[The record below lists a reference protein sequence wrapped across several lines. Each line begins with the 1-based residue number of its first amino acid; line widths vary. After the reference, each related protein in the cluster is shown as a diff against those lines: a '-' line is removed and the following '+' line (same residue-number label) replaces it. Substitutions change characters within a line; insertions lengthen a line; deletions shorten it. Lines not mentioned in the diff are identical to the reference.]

1 MKLKRHTT
9 LSLVMLLLLTILLAF
24 TAILFTFHHIITNY
38 IETTATEAIY
48 AAIRQNDSLQQEGDY
63 SYLMENSAADSSTIA
78 YWLWV
83 DESYTPVGGYSAK
96 ERDLAQWCRENPDV
110 DGGIGYVTLN
120 QREYYV
126 AQASD
131 HISSSDAWGIW
142 LFYVDVTSEST
153 MVHRVELSLLIIMA
167 LCGAISC
174 VAGIRIGVSIERG
187 QERQK
192 KFFENASHEL
202 KTPLMSIQGYAEG
215 LYDGIIPDEK
225 QAISVIMSE
234 TDKMAS
240 LVDEILC
247 LSRIESGEIQL
258 RIESVCVADSVNN
271 CLITLESVILKKG
284 LQIETEL
291 ADSRL
296 PADAAQFDTA
306 VINLLSNAV
315 KYAAHRIVIAFDGRK
330 LSIWNDGSPIDKEEA
345 AHIFDRFYIG
355 KNGNTGIGLALT
367 KEIIE
372 RHGWR
377 IRVENGSEGGT
388 QFVVDF
394 LHT

>member
-1 MKLKRHTT
+1 MKHTT
-9 LSLVMLLLLTILLAF
+9 LTLVTLLCLTMLLAF
-24 TAILFTFHHIITNY
+24 AAILVTFHLIITNY
-38 IETTATEAIY
+38 IETTATDAIY
-48 AAIRQNDSLQQEGDY
+48 MAISENESLLEASDY
-63 SYLMENSAADSSTIA
+63 SYLAENGFADSSTIA

-83 DESYTPVGGYSAK
+83 NEDYRPTGNFSAK

-110 DGGIGYVTLN
+110 DGDVSYVSLN

-126 AQASD
+126 AQAQD
-131 HISSSDAWGIW
+131 HVVVDGTQGIW
-142 LFYVDVTSEST
+142 LFYVDVTTET
-153 MVHRVELSLLIIMA
+153 AMVHRVDLSLLIIMA
-167 LCGAISC
+167 LCGTIAC

-247 LSRIESGEIQL
+247 LSRIESGQVQL
-258 RIESVCVADSVNN
+258 KIESVCVADSVNN

-284 LQIETEL
+284 LQIETDM
-291 ADSRL
+291 AGSCL
-296 PADAAQFDTA
+296 PADAAQLDTA

-315 KYAAHRIVIAFDGRK
+315 KYASHWIVILFDGRK
-330 LSIWNDGSPIDKEEA
+330 LSIWNDGSSIDKEEA
-345 AHIFDRFYIG
+345 ARIFDRFYIG
-355 KNGNTGIGLALT
+355 KTGNTGIGLALT

-377 IRVENGSEGGT
+377 IRVENGSAGGT

-394 LHT
+394 LHA

>member
-1 MKLKRHTT
+1 MKHTT
-9 LSLVMLLLLTILLAF
+9 LTLVTTLCLTMLLAF
-24 TAILFTFHHIITNY
+24 AAILVTFHRIITNY
-38 IETTATEAIY
+38 IETTATDAIY
-48 AAIRQNDSLQQEGDY
+48 TAISENESLLEASDY
-63 SYLMENSAADSSTIA
+63 NYLAENGYADSSTIA

-83 DESYTPVGGYSAK
+83 SEDYRPSGSFSAK

-110 DGGIGYVTLN
+110 DGDISYVSLN

-126 AQASD
+126 AQAQD
-131 HISSSDAWGIW
+131 HVVVDGTQGIW
-142 LFYVDVTSEST
+142 LFYVDVTTET
-153 MVHRVELSLLIIMA
+153 AMVHRVDLSLLIIMV
-167 LCGAISC
+167 LCGAIAC

-258 RIESVCVADSVNN
+258 KIESVCVADSVNN

-284 LQIETEL
+284 LQIETDMTE
-291 ADSRL
+291 SCL
-296 PADAAQFDTA
+296 PADAAQLDTA

-315 KYAAHRIVIAFDGRK
+315 KYASHRIVIRFDGRK
-330 LSIWNDGSPIDKEEA
+330 LSIWNDGCSIDKEEA
-345 AHIFDRFYIG
+345 ARIFDRFYIG

-377 IRVENGSEGGT
+377 IRVENGSAGGT